1 MYCCIFANI
10 NEGLWTDFI
19 SELYHLFTQYI
30 YLISIVFCL
39 VLTQSKEFLRTNAP
53 NTNTE
58 LLLLGVNSTFDN
70 NHNQRT
76 PKSTK

>member
-10 NEGLWTDFI
+10 NQGLWTDFI
-19 SELYHLFTQYI
+19 LGYISFLGNIFI
-30 YLISIVFCL
+30 YLISILFCL
-39 VLTQSKEFLRTNAP
+39 VSTQSKEFLRTNAP
-53 NTNTE
+53 NTDTD

-76 PKSTK
+76 PKST